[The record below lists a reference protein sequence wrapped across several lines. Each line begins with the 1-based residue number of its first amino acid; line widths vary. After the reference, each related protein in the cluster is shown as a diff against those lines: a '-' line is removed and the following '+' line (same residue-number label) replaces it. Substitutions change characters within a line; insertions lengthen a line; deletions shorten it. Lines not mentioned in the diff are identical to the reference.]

1 MREVIQHL
9 RQLLIRHM
17 AANHFRHR
25 LAHAQRHD
33 ITQHIGLEIITKVQR
48 IADAFHRLPEEEFFG
63 NLVQMAGDALEAFI
77 PRAIRPTRCEFIHQ
91 PCHILHVF
99 DQINLLAAIKK
110 ATPLWIKPD
119 QRHFLLLIAP
129 RFGEDAAQHARHG
142 QDGGAHIKA
151 EIPAP
156 IG

>member
-1 MREVIQHL
+1 MTANNLRHCLAHTQRHHIAQHL
-9 RQLLIRHM
+9 R
-17 AANHFRHR
+17 
-25 LAHAQRHD
+25 
-33 ITQHIGLEIITKVQR
+33 LEVIAKVQR
-48 IADAFHRLPEEEFFG
+48 IANAFHRLPEEELLR

-77 PRAIRPTRCEFIHQ
+77 ARAIRPARREGIHGTRHV
-91 PCHILHVF
+91 LDVF

-110 ATPLWIKPD
+110 AAPLRIKPD

-129 RFGEDAAQHARHG
+129 RFSENATQHARHG
-142 QDGGAHIKA
+142 QDGGAHVKA